1 MARYGILLDLN
12 RCTGCMTC
20 VIACKQENFTRPGV
34 WWNRVLELESESLD
48 RIVYFRYACMHC
60 DNPPCVGACPE
71 HAIYKRPDGI
81 VLIDQKK
88 CQGHG
93 ECMKACP
100 YGVIDVNPEQDYF
113 SGENLPLEGI
123 EEAHRMHP
131 PGKASTCTL
140 CVHRIE
146 QGREPACVEECPSK
160 VMVFGDLDDP
170 NSPIREKL
178 WRSEQLLASEGTQ
191 PKVSYIFPRN
201 TSKQVEQRVIE
212 NPRMERP

>member
-1 MARYGILLDLN
+1 MARYGILHDLN

-34 WWNRVLELESESLD
+34 WWNKVLELESESLD

-60 DNPPCVGACPE
+60 DNPPCVAACPE
-71 HAIYKRPDGI
+71 QAIYKRPDGI
-81 VLIDQKK
+81 VLIDQEK

-93 ECMKACP
+93 ECVKACP

-113 SGENLPLEGI
+113 SGQNPPFEGI
-123 EEAHRMHP
+123 AEAHRMHP

-170 NSPIREKL
+170 KSPIREKL
-178 WRSEQLLASEGTQ
+178 WRSEQLLASKGTQ
-191 PKVSYIFPRN
+191 PKVSYVFPQN
-201 TSKQVEQRVIE
+201 TSKQVEQRVMK
-212 NPRMERP
+212 NPRMDRP